1 METIAIIFNLLGTCL
16 LALGASHYLKWIGLV
31 LEAHQ
36 MFLEQSTSGGN
47 ATLVTGVE
55 KHLQNAKTR
64 DRFFILAGLG
74 LNIVGIILQIIQAT

>member
-1 METIAIIFNLLGTCL
+1 MDTVAIFLNLVGTCL

-55 KHLQNAKTR
+55 KHLQSAKTR
-64 DRFFILAGLG
+64 DRFVILAGLG
-74 LNIVGIILQIIQAT
+74 LNIAGIILQIIQTT